1 MTAIPVLP
9 EHPGLTAYSDLVGS
23 LQLLN
28 CLHVADFILA
38 GRHPPFRVLDG
49 VFVKSGSFSWQRA
62 DSSYLEQV
70 RLDWHQ
76 DPDPRRR
83 AAADHVIDLV
93 QHATAI
99 DPQALRQLALFQI
112 RKLLHVPD
120 KPDTHPG
127 QLRAQVISLGVAD
140 DEADLL
146 AVAVATARDAPR
158 PDSVVEL
165 IAARRSNQ
173 LRRAA
178 RLAASL
184 ESTAR
189 DHVLLVF
196 LNEIR
201 IDDRRVDDL
210 LAAGARLKDNGD
222 LEEAAACYL
231 QAAAIAT
238 DEPLIDEALQQCAP
252 SPPLE
257 LTASVTGCW
266 VTLRWGAA
274 EASAGTITY
283 RVTREAEP
291 PSRVA
296 DGPETRAVDRDP
308 PMGPAIAYRV
318 VTVREGRV
326 ESMPAVTDSFRVLPD
341 VENFMVTEQRGCMV
355 GDWRV
360 PPHVADVRATR
371 HSGPLQGGSD
381 HVAIQ
386 TGRTGFRDKDIT
398 AGTSYVYQ
406 VVCGYRDL
414 QGGMA
419 WSPGQVMSVCASR
432 WPDPVTGLQLAAGPA
447 GDTVCLQWISPGA
460 GKVVIIL
467 GISAAP
473 IEGSELAAAD
483 VEPLGTV
490 AWQGAAAPAG
500 SPMGCEIPVPGSGLC
515 HLAVV
520 TVLDRR
526 AVIGA
531 TRVIDVLEGFN
542 GLRARRAG
550 NDIQLTWAWPAS
562 SPVTLAT
569 VRWDCPGEEAE
580 ASAPRRV
587 SRDSYHRRGVL
598 IPARGCGYRFTVT
611 PLSAITGSVSVGPP
625 ATDEL
630 EPLHDLCY
638 EVLRTRR
645 WPRAR
650 RVVRL
655 RVAERP
661 EAPLQFLLVARPG
674 TLRPTQIG
682 QGTVVVRVSVGAS
695 DAGSP
700 TEYPIELSAVRPPY
714 YLLGFLTGS
723 AKLQFRLIHPGRTQ
737 LLVER

>member
-1 MTAIPVLP
+1 MTAISVLP
-9 EHPGLTAYSDLVGS
+9 EHPGLAAYGDLAGS

-28 CLHVADFILA
+28 RPHIADFILA
-38 GRHPPFRVLDG
+38 GRPPPFRVLDG
-49 VFVKSGSFSWQRA
+49 VFVKSGSFSWRRA

-70 RLDWHQ
+70 RLDWQQ

-93 QHATAI
+93 QHAITI
-99 DPQALRQLALFQI
+99 DPQALRRLALFQI

-120 KPDTHPG
+120 KPDASPG
-127 QLRAQVISLGVAD
+127 QLRAEIISLGVAD

-146 AVAVATARDAPR
+146 AAAVTAALDAPT

-184 ESTAR
+184 KPAAH
-189 DHVLLVF
+189 DHVLLAF
-196 LNEIR
+196 LDDIR
-201 IDDRRVDDL
+201 ADDRRVDDL

-231 QAAAIAT
+231 QAAAVAA
-238 DEPLIDEALQQCAP
+238 DEPLIDAALHQCAP
-252 SPPLE
+252 PPPQE
-257 LTASVTGCW
+257 LTANVTGHW
-266 VTLRWGAA
+266 VTLRWRAA

-283 RVTREAEP
+283 RVTREDEP
-291 PSRVA
+291 PSELG
-296 DGPETRAVDRDP
+296 DGPQTWAVDRDP

-326 ESMPAVTDSFRVLPD
+326 ESTPAVTGRFRVLPD
-341 VENFMVTEQRGCMV
+341 VEDFMVTEQRGCV
-355 GDWRV
+355 AGDWRV
-360 PPHVADVRATR
+360 PPHVAEVRATR
-371 HSGPLQGGSD
+371 HSSTRQGSSD
-381 HVAIQ
+381 HVALQ
-386 TGRTGFRDKDIT
+386 TGRTSFRDKDIT
-398 AGTSYVYQ
+398 AGTSYVYR
-406 VVCGYRDL
+406 VVCGYRDR

-419 WSPGQVMSVCASR
+419 WSPGQARKVHASR
-432 WPDPVTGLQLAAGPA
+432 WPDPVTGLQVTAGPA
-447 GDTVCLQWISPGA
+447 GDTVRLQWMSPGA

-467 GISAAP
+467 GLSAMP
-473 IEGSELAAAD
+473 IEGSDLAATD
-483 VEPLGTV
+483 IKPLGAV
-490 AWQGAAAPAG
+490 AWHGVAAPPG
-500 SPMGCEIPVPGSGLC
+500 SPMGCEIPVPGSGIR

-531 TRVIDVLEGFN
+531 TRLIDVLEGFQQ
-542 GLRARRAG
+542 LRARRAG

-562 SPVTLAT
+562 SPVTLAA
-569 VRWDCPGEEAE
+569 VRWDCAAEEAG

-598 IPARGCGYRFTVT
+598 IPSRGCRYQFTVT
-611 PLSAITGSVSVGPP
+611 PLSTIAGSVSVGPP

-630 EPLHDLCY
+630 EPLHDLDY
-638 EVLRTRR
+638 EIVRTRR
-645 WPRAR
+645 WLRAS
-650 RVVRL
+650 RVARL

-661 EAPLQFLLVARPG
+661 EAPLEFLLVARPG
-674 TLRPTQIG
+674 KLRPTQIG
-682 QGTVVVRVSVGAS
+682 QGTVVLRVSAAAI

-700 TEYPIELSAVRPPY
+700 AEHPIDLSTVRPPY
-714 YLLGFLTGS
+714 YLLGFLTGP
-723 AKLQFRLIHPGRTQ
+723 AAPQFRLIHPARTQ